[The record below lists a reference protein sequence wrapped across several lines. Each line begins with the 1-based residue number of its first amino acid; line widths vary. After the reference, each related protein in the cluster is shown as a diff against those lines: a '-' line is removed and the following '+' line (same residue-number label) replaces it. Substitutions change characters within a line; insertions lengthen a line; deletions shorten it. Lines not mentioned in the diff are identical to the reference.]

1 MSTKKTKPKATRTR
15 GHYPPTLKRELAQRY
30 LAGEFSYGAAADQ
43 YGLASKE
50 VVKEF
55 VRWYKRELDA
65 ENTALAERAAELREL
80 DALPPA
86 TEGADVPMPD
96 DVAQLKMLLQDAR
109 DEATVWR
116 TLVRVA
122 EEQTG
127 LAILKKPIAKPP
139 VR

>member
-1 MSTKKTKPKATRTR
+1 MATKKTKPKATLKR
-15 GHYPPTLKRELAQRY
+15 GHYDPALKREIARRY
-30 LAGEFSYGAAADQ
+30 LDNDFSYGVAAEA
-43 YGLASKE
+43 YGLPSKD

-55 VRWYKRELDA
+55 VRWYKRERAAEDA
-65 ENTALAERAAELREL
+65 ALAERTAELAAGPRL
-80 DALPPA
+80 LAARDAEA
-86 TEGADVPMPD
+86 PMPD
-96 DVAQLKMLLQDAR
+96 DPAALKRLLRDAR

-127 LAILKKPIAKPP
+127 VPILKKPIAKPP

>member
-1 MSTKKTKPKATRTR
+1 MSTKKVKPKATRPR
-15 GHYPPTLKRELAQRY
+15 GHYPPTLKREIAQRY
-30 LAGEFSYGAAADQ
+30 LNGDFSYGAAADE

-55 VRWYKRELDA
+55 VRWFTRKLDD
-65 ENTALAERAAELREL
+65 ENAALAERTAELRRL
-80 DALPPA
+80 NAGPA
-86 TEGADVPMPD
+86 AERDPEPLPD
-96 DVAQLKMLLQDAR
+96 DVNALKALLQDAR

-127 LAILKKPIAKPP
+127 LPILKKPIARPP
-139 VR
+139 AR